1 MTSVKN
7 STKCLTLLSEV
18 LLRENES
25 TVPLASPEGQLNED
39 DVQQISHVAACLTE
53 EELAEL
59 ASLANSHHVLMRTV
73 PRLQQMLSLAGNSRW
88 TEWAAKAI
96 ENERNRI
103 RHALSFLD
111 AVCLSLEETGNVI
124 VIKSLDH
131 WPDLGSDL
139 DLFTDAKSDDVVA
152 IMRRDFQAQ
161 LAKRSWGDRLA
172 NKWNF
177 IVPGLPELIEVHV
190 GRLGQ
195 TGEQIATAKSLVVR
209 ARPVQIESFQFR
221 LPAPE
226 ERLVISTLQRMYRH
240 FYIRL
245 CDIVD
250 NARLIESRMVDYLYL
265 QSLARMAGLW
275 DGLATYLVIV
285 SDYVR
290 FYRGYGLDL
299 PNLVTSAGHFGG
311 NEIYFRKNF
320 LRIPLVPHAARL
332 YTAELTRLLMNGEVA
347 NTLRLI
353 LLPGLATAAA
363 LELKLTGSNKGIW

>member
-1 MTSVKN
+1 MTGVKN

-18 LLRENES
+18 LLRENENS
-25 TVPLASPEGQLNED
+25 VPLASPEGQLND
-39 DVQQISHVAACLTE
+39 GDIQQISHMAACLTE

-59 ASLANSHHVLMRTV
+59 AGLANSHHVIMRSF
-73 PRLQQMLSLAGNSRW
+73 PRLQQMMSLGGNSRW
-88 TEWAAKAI
+88 AEWAATAI

-111 AVCLSLEETGNVI
+111 SVCCSLEEAGNVI

-139 DLFTDAKSDDVVA
+139 DLFTDAQSADVIA

-161 LAKRSWGDRLA
+161 LAARSWGDRLA
-172 NKWNF
+172 KKWNF

-195 TGEQIATAKSLVVR
+195 TGEQIATAKSLVMR
-209 ARPVQIESFQFR
+209 ARPAQIETFEFR
-221 LPAPE
+221 LPAAE

-240 FYIRL
+240 FYVRL
-245 CDIVD
+245 CDIMD
-250 NARLIESRMVDYLYL
+250 NARLIEWGGVDYLYL

-275 DGLATYLVIV
+275 DGLATYLLII
-285 SDYVR
+285 SDYVK
-290 FYRGYGLDL
+290 FYRGHGLNL
-299 PNLVTSAGHFGG
+299 PNLITSAAQFGG

-332 YTAELTRLLMNGEVA
+332 YTAELTRLLMNGEIE
-347 NTLRLI
+347 NGLRLS

-363 LELKLTGSNKGIW
+363 LELKLTGSDKGIW

>member
-1 MTSVKN
+1 MTGVKN
-7 STKCLTLLSEV
+7 STKCLTLLSEI

-25 TVPLASPEGQLNED
+25 TIPLVSPEGRLID
-39 DVQQISHVAACLTE
+39 DEVRQISHAAACLSE
-53 EELAEL
+53 AELSELAG
-59 ASLANSHHVLMRTV
+59 LANSHHVIMRSF
-73 PRLQQMLSLAGNSRW
+73 PRLQQMMSLDGNSRW
-88 TEWAAKAI
+88 AEWVADATEK
-96 ENERNRI
+96 ERNRI

-111 AVCLSLEETGNVI
+111 AICSSLDEAGNVV

-139 DLFTDAKSDDVVA
+139 DLFTDAQSTDVIA

-161 LAKRSWGDRLA
+161 LARRSWGDRLA

-177 IVPGLPELIEVHV
+177 IVPGLPELIEIHV

-195 TGEQIATAKSLVVR
+195 TGEQIATAKSLVLR
-209 ARPVQIESFQFR
+209 ARPVEIEAFEFR

-250 NARLIESRMVDYLYL
+250 NARLIESGVVDYLYL
-265 QSLARMAGLW
+265 RSLARMAGLW

-285 SDYVR
+285 SDYIA
-290 FYRGYGLDL
+290 FYRGHGLDL
-299 PNLVTSAGHFGG
+299 PNLVTSAAHFGG
-311 NEIYFRKNF
+311 HEIYFSNGF
-320 LRIPLVPHAARL
+320 LRVPLVPHAARL
-332 YTAELTRLLMNGEVA
+332 YASELARLFMNGEIA
-347 NTLRLI
+347 NTLRLS

-363 LELKLTGSNKGIW
+363 LELKLTGSDKGIW